1 MENPMLKAQYTERGP
16 VPQDV
21 IQAVECDTPALQDNE
36 VLLELQASPINPS
49 DVLTLTGLYG
59 MLPPL
64 PAIGGNEGVGKV
76 TQVGAAVEGFTV
88 GQSVLLPVGIGTWCT
103 HIVAPAKKLIPLPP
117 GADPQQ
123 LSMLSINPPTAYLLL
138 SEFADLA
145 EGDWVIQN
153 AANSAVGNYL
163 IQLAKIKGFKTINVV
178 RRESLIE
185 SLMAQGADLVLV
197 DGEDLVKRVRKATE
211 KADIKLAIDAVGGAA
226 ANRVADC
233 LAPKGTLVNYGMM
246 SGENAQISSAN
257 LIFKDIQVKGFWL
270 AHWFQNAAKEEQQAL
285 YTQLAGLIATGKLS
299 APIDKVFKVADIK
312 EAVAYAAQ
320 GERNGKVLVTA

>member
-1 MENPMLKAQYTERGP
+1 MLKAQYTERGP

-21 IQAVECDTPALQDNE
+21 VEAVEFDAAPLKEDD

-49 DVLTLTGLYG
+49 DVLTLTGQYG
-59 MLPPL
+59 ILPPL
-64 PAIGGNEGVGKV
+64 PAIGGNEGVGKILE
-76 TQVGAAVEGFTV
+76 TGSAVKGFTV

-103 HIVAPAKKLIPLPP
+103 HIVAAARKLIPLPP

-123 LSMLSINPPTAYLLL
+123 LSMLSINPPTASLLL
-138 SEFADLA
+138 SEFADLQP
-145 EGDWVIQN
+145 GDWVIQN

-163 IQLAKIKGFKTINVV
+163 IQLAKIKGLKTINVV

-185 SLMAQGADLVLV
+185 PLTDQGADLVLV
-197 DGEDLVKRVRKATE
+197 DGDDLMKRVRKATE

-233 LAPKGTLVNYGMM
+233 LAANGTLVNYGMM
-246 SGENAQISSAN
+246 SGENAQVSSAN
-257 LIFKDIQVKGFWL
+257 LIFKNVQVKGFWL
-270 AHWFQNAAKEEQQAL
+270 AHWFQNASKEEQQTL

-312 EAVAYAAQ
+312 DAVAYAAQ
-320 GERNGKVLVTA
+320 GERNGKVLVSA